1 MLSPTHPQAAVCLQ
15 GPPTSSVPATGLPC
29 LSPCPALP
37 FKTPASG
44 LVFVLASASQQPFA
58 DSPLCSVT
66 SSKMAVVVDPP
77 RDSTKQLRDVL
88 QYLSPPLL
96 LATFILVAAAHTIRS
111 ANARTT
117 EDGTE
122 AKGPGGK
129 PLPVSKR
136 KSHSGDHAV
145 HARKINPTLQRIF
158 QWASA
163 AVTADFVVAGG
174 SIGTHAIVDRAT
186 TGEHGWW
193 CGEPKTVS
201 QYL

>member
-1 MLSPTHPQAAVCLQ
+1 M
-15 GPPTSSVPATGLPC
+15 
-29 LSPCPALP
+29 
-37 FKTPASG
+37 
-44 LVFVLASASQQPFA
+44 
-58 DSPLCSVT
+58 
-66 SSKMAVVVDPP
+66 VVDPP
-77 RDSTKQLRDVL
+77 RDSTEQLRDVL

-117 EDGTE
+117 EDGIE

-136 KSHSGDHAV
+136 KKSHSGDHAV
-145 HARKINPTLQRIF
+145 PTRNTNPTLQRIF

-201 QYL
+201 QYLQHYITRGQYQN

>member
-1 MLSPTHPQAAVCLQ
+1 
-15 GPPTSSVPATGLPC
+15 
-29 LSPCPALP
+29 
-37 FKTPASG
+37 
-44 LVFVLASASQQPFA
+44 
-58 DSPLCSVT
+58 
-66 SSKMAVVVDPP
+66 MAVVVDPP
-77 RDSTKQLRDVL
+77 RDSTEQLRDVL

-117 EDGTE
+117 EDGIE

-136 KSHSGDHAV
+136 KKSHSGDHAV
-145 HARKINPTLQRIF
+145 PTRNTNPTLQRIF

-201 QYL
+201 QYLQHYITRGQYQN